1 MIRVM
6 RSVLVSSAA
15 LAIGACG
22 REAASPSPSPQQPR
36 EAPPDAEL
44 AAKGKALH
52 TTILDRHPKIDA
64 FYREPSLWGAASP
77 EPLAVITVPESDWAT
92 LAPEE
97 IEALK
102 AYASS
107 QVNGVRSAPL
117 AKSGIPANAPAA
129 PLVRQNAALMGASSW
144 GIMVGRISDDGR
156 DILSD
161 RIATRGR

>member
-1 MIRVM
+1 MVQVM
-6 RSVLVSSAA
+6 RSVLASSVVLVA
-15 LAIGACG
+15 GG
-22 REAASPSPSPQQPR
+22 RGQEAAKPTPQQPR
-36 EAPPDAEL
+36 EAPPDQEL

-52 TTILDRHPKIDA
+52 SAILDRHPKIDG

-77 EPLAVITVPESDWAT
+77 DPLAVITVPESDWAT
-92 LAPEE
+92 LAPDE

-117 AKSGIPANAPAA
+117 AKSGIPATAPGA
-129 PLVRQNAALMGASSW
+129 PLVRQNATLMGASSW

-161 RIATRGR
+161 RVATRGR